1 MSAFNCC
8 CQLINF
14 NCPQLATECSGK
26 YEQQEP
32 EGKPGLLLFYA
43 KPSLAFKQIFPRSEV
58 VCIFFLMWPENS
70 IRNDI
75 FCPYST
81 QTKTVRLNWRRGP
94 GTQNAAH
101 LARAKGIFPSGNRT
115 AQVLTLPPPLS
126 HRHHHKSHTCCSHVL
141 DETNALSRN
150 FIHKDF
156 ISFRF
161 HPDSKR
167 PQGVGLDQQK

>member
-1 MSAFNCC
+1 MSNKSQKGNRGCYSFMRSLRLHLNKFSLGRKLFAF
-8 CQLINF
+8 F
-14 NCPQLATECSGK
+14 
-26 YEQQEP
+26 
-32 EGKPGLLLFYA
+32 
-43 KPSLAFKQIFPRSEV
+43 
-58 VCIFFLMWPENS
+58 FFLMWPENS

-141 DETNALSRN
+141 DETNALSRH